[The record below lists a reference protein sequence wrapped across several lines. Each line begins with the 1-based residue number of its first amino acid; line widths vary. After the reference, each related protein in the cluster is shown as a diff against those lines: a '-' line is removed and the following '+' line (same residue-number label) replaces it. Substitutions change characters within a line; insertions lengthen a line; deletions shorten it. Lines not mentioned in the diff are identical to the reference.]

1 MGWRY
6 FLKAF
11 FPDRSR
17 NRRTVR
23 RRPASCRPA
32 VEALETRT
40 VPSISFHAAG
50 NYSTGG
56 SGNTTAATG
65 DFNHD
70 GAIDLATVNKDN
82 STVGV
87 LLGRGDGTF
96 AGPVTY
102 SVGTAPYGMTAGD
115 FNGDGNLD
123 LAVGDFAANVV
134 WLLRGKG
141 DGTFDVPTSHAA
153 GSSPYQLAVADFN
166 RDGKPDLAVTLIS
179 NGNSWVGVLINDGSG
194 GFQAPV
200 SYAAGNNPLALAV
213 GDFNGDGKPD
223 LATAN
228 TTASS
233 LSVLINDGSGGF
245 RPAVNYGAGNGG
257 WSTYLAVGDFNGDGK
272 PDLALMNANNSG
284 TIFLNN
290 GSGSFAPGTNFSLA
304 IGSPR
309 SIAVGDF
316 NRDGKTDLAL
326 GFEKDTYLYS
336 FIDYNPPPFWPYDYF
351 YYDVYQTD
359 VGISVLEG
367 SGNGTFI
374 SETDVVT
381 YSYLSESGPLFA
393 PMGGVPVADPIY
405 ALAVGDF
412 DGNSYPDIVGIESFG
427 TADVAINTQLSP
439 QFTMTFS
446 PATAAAGSVLS
457 VTISALDHAGNPYP
471 SYTGTVHFT
480 SSDYQAVLPADYT
493 FTAADHGVHTFS
505 VSLKTAGAQSL
516 TVADQAAFAS
526 ATTSITV
533 TPAAASSFSIG
544 GPYQPSSGATGTLVL
559 TAVDPYGNVAT
570 GYTGTVHFSSSD
582 AAATLPGNYTF
593 TAADGGVQSFYAIL
607 RTAGPQTV
615 TVTDT
620 QGPVITGQTVID
632 VLPVA
637 GLAGPAA
644 GTVHQDLTFTLRAS
658 SEQRR

>member
-1 MGWRY
+1 MWWTQ
-6 FLKAF
+6 FLN
-11 FPDRSR
+11 SL
-17 NRRTVR
+17 RTRPLPRARAVSA
-23 RRPASCRPA
+23 RPASRRLN
-32 VEALETRT
+32 LELLEGRV

-50 NYSTGG
+50 TYYTGG
-56 SGNTTAATG
+56 YNPYTVASG

-70 GAIDLATVNKDN
+70 GAIDLATVNGEN

-102 SVGTAPYGMTAGD
+102 SVGTAPYGVAAGD

-123 LAVGDFAANVV
+123 LAVGDFAANAV
-134 WLLRGKG
+134 WILRGKG
-141 DGTFDVPTSHAA
+141 DGTFDVPTSNATGA
-153 GSSPYQLAVADFN
+153 CQLRLAVAAFN
-166 RDGKPDLAVTLIS
+166 RDGKPDLAVTRTS
-179 NGNSWVGVLINDGSG
+179 NENSRVGVLINDGSG

-200 SYAAGNNPLALAV
+200 SYATGSVPTGLAV

-223 LATAN
+223 IATAN

-245 RPAVNYGAGNGG
+245 RTAVNYGAGNGG
-257 WSTYLAVGDFNGDGK
+257 WSTYLALGDFNGDGK
-272 PDLALMNANNSG
+272 SDLALINANDSG
-284 TIFLNN
+284 TIFLHN
-290 GSGSFAPGTNFSLA
+290 GSGSVAPRTNFSIA
-304 IGSPR
+304 IGSPY
-309 SIAVGDF
+309 SLAVGDF

-336 FIDYNPPPFWPYDYF
+336 FLDYGFGPNFQYDLY

-393 PMGGVPVADPIY
+393 PMGGVPVSDPIH

-427 TADVAINTQLSP
+427 TADLAINTQLSP

-480 SSDYQAVLPADYT
+480 SSDSQADLPAGYT

-505 VSLKTAGAQSL
+505 VSLKTAGAEPL
-516 TVADQAAFAS
+516 TVAAPATSVS